1 MLNFKQ
7 IIFYSIDFLAVNN
20 LPSKEAD
27 IKRYANN
34 FRSDLKRGKNKSANS
49 TMVTTVDPH
58 GNAEE
63 SIGEMENGEMSENEI
78 MLELDD
84 EDDENDHDI

>member
-1 MLNFKQ
+1 
-7 IIFYSIDFLAVNN
+7 
-20 LPSKEAD
+20 
-27 IKRYANN
+27 
-34 FRSDLKRGKNKSANS
+34 
-49 TMVTTVDPH
+49 MVTTVDPH

-63 SIGEMENGEMSENEI
+63 SIGEMENGEMSDNEI

>member
-1 MLNFKQ
+1 
-7 IIFYSIDFLAVNN
+7 
-20 LPSKEAD
+20 
-27 IKRYANN
+27 
-34 FRSDLKRGKNKSANS
+34 
-49 TMVTTVDPH
+49 MVTTVVPH

-63 SIGEMENGEMSENEI
+63 SIGEMENDEMENGEMSDNEI